1 MDKLKNSPKRSF
13 KNAVI
18 PIIFFTI
25 LLYISSLLFHVVEDE
40 DSFTPSKSDAIMVL
54 GHSLED
60 GSIPGDWLVL
70 RLEEGLRLYEEGY
83 GSYIIGTGGEGP
95 WDKKP
100 VADSMKEWLIE
111 KGVSEDTVITEPMA
125 SNTYE
130 NFKYSSEISEENHIN
145 SIVIVTNDF
154 HMYRSMLIGSRFYE
168 NISGS
173 GAEVPMSF
181 RKLLA
186 YLKEPLSIIKYNL
199 LY

>member
-1 MDKLKNSPKRSF
+1 MEKLKKPLKLSSRNF
-13 KNAVI
+13 VI

-25 LLYISSLLFHVVEDE
+25 FIYISSLLFYVVENG
-40 DSFTPSKSDAIMVL
+40 DSFTPVKSDAIMIL

-60 GSIPGDWLVL
+60 GSIPGDWLTL

-83 GSYIIGTGGEGP
+83 GSYIIVTGGEGP
-95 WDKKP
+95 GDKRP
-100 VADSMKEWLIE
+100 VADSMKEWLIS
-111 KGVSEDTVITEPMA
+111 KSIAEDVIITEPMA

-130 NFKYSSEISEENHIN
+130 NFKYTSEIAAENQIH
-145 SIVIVTNDF
+145 SVVVVTNDF

-173 GAEVPMSF
+173 SADVPLSL
-181 RKLLA
+181 RKILA
-186 YLKEPLSIIKYNL
+186 YIKEPLSIIKYNL

>member
-1 MDKLKNSPKRSF
+1 
-13 KNAVI
+13 
-18 PIIFFTI
+18 
-25 LLYISSLLFHVVEDE
+25 
-40 DSFTPSKSDAIMVL
+40 
-54 GHSLED
+54 
-60 GSIPGDWLVL
+60 
-70 RLEEGLRLYEEGY
+70 
-83 GSYIIGTGGEGP
+83 
-95 WDKKP
+95 
-100 VADSMKEWLIE
+100 MKEWLIE

-145 SIVIVTNDF
+145 SVVIVTNDF

-199 LY
+199 FY